1 MSANVDSADA
11 FVLVRP
17 EAARLT
23 EPGEGLLVGSVD
35 ECVFLGSDTRAL
47 IRLPSGARFS
57 VRCARHINPRVGDDV
72 GIAWD
77 AHRATLLPAQV
88 HP

>member
-1 MSANVDSADA
+1 M
-11 FVLVRP
+11 
-17 EAARLT
+17 
-23 EPGEGLLVGSVD
+23 GQVD

-57 VRCARHINPRVGDDV
+57 VRCARHLNPRVGDDV

-77 AHRATLLPAQV
+77 AQRATLLPAQV
-88 HP
+88 QP